1 MRAFPG
7 ESPRSLCAEA
17 AATPDGFRK
26 DKHMKKTVLFDLD
39 GTLTDSGEGII
50 NCATLALRHFGLPI
64 PAYEDMRTF
73 VGPPL
78 RDSFIRFGVPADQA
92 DEAIRVYRSRYI
104 PTGMFENTP
113 YPGIRELL
121 EALRAEGYTLYV
133 ATSKPE
139 EMSVTILEKF
149 DLAKYFHR
157 ICGASIDSSRS
168 TKDAVIAYLLESS
181 GAKEDMVMVGD
192 TKYDILGAKAHGI
205 PAIGVGWGYGK
216 VEEMEEAGAVGIA
229 KTMDELIGLIRGM

>member
-1 MRAFPG
+1 
-7 ESPRSLCAEA
+7 
-17 AATPDGFRK
+17 
-26 DKHMKKTVLFDLD
+26 MKKTILFDLD

-64 PAYEDMRTF
+64 PSYTDMRTF

-149 DLAKYFHR
+149 DLAKYFCR

-216 VEEMEEAGAVGIA
+216 VEEMEDAGAAGIA
-229 KTMDELIGLIRGM
+229 ETMDELIGLIRGM